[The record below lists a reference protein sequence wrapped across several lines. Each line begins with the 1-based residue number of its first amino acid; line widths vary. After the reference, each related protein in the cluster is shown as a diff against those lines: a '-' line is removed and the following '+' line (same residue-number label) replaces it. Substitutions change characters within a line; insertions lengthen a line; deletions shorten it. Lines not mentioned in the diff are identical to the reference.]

1 MLMLL
6 SVHVTSV
13 LFLVRFNNFALI
25 WASIGVTHSYSSR
38 LFLCALAQKYNYLG
52 LQSLLSVSP
61 PGHEDP
67 LDSRPCRRTSH
78 PCQNGVTWFGD
89 QYGSVKEGE
98 MINTLNTL
106 VSQIHTHTH
115 ITLLVIT
122 QVYTHKV
129 NYQLACQIVNIFH
142 PPFPPFLPPIFL
154 SLLLHPPSLPLILP
168 TTRS

>member
-115 ITLLVIT
+115 NTACDYTSLYT
-122 QVYTHKV
+122 QSE
-129 NYQLACQIVNIFH
+129 
-142 PPFPPFLPPIFL
+142 LPIGLPNCEHIPS
-154 SLLLHPPSLPLILP
+154 SLPSLPPSHLP
-168 TTRS
+168 LPSSSPTLPPSDPTHN